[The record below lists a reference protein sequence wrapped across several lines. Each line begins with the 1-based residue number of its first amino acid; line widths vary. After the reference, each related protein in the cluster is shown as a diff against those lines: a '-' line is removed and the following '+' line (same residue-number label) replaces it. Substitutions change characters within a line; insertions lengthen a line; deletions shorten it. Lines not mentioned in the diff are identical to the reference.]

1 MRCHPTRWLWGLI
14 PIAMLSWLAVHAKSD
29 LIERDLEQRSRVAL
43 AAAGHD
49 WASVVFSGREG
60 LLVGHLASARQR
72 DDAAALV
79 RDVWGVRTV
88 ETRVA
93 LSPAGASLPVAPVA
107 AEIAPRGLNVV
118 APGSI
123 GAAAAT
129 ELARGAPDI
138 GHAALDQAP
147 AMTVRARDQGGPPS
161 PEAASAAP
169 LPEQKPVVT
178 VNVPAEVE
186 ASPPAAALAA
196 PLPEQKPAVAVN
208 VPAEVE
214 ASPPAA
220 ALAAPLPEQKP
231 AVAVNVP
238 VDVQASPAAAAPA
251 APLPEQ
257 KPTVAAGAPSL
268 AVTALPASGQSA
280 PVPERKPALPA
291 SLPTVAEAVQRA
303 AGPAAPPPEKKPVEA
318 APTAPQAEVRAPV
331 TAPAPPLPQRAPRF
345 ETAALPQGN
354 IAAEDDCIEQ
364 VRQAAKRVEVHFA
377 HGGAKLDMAG
387 KALIDG
393 LIGTLHGCPGTAL
406 HVAGHSD
413 ASGHPGRNL
422 TLSKHRARAVASYM
436 IHKGIDAGRLV
447 AIGYGDTKPVAPND
461 TRENRAKNRRIEV
474 AITARAAP
482 LPPLPVRKQGTDN
495 GLSRR

>member
-107 AEIAPRGLNVV
+107 AEIAPRGLNDV

-208 VPAEVE
+208 VPA
-214 ASPPAA
+214 
-220 ALAAPLPEQKP
+220 
-231 AVAVNVP
+231 
-238 VDVQASPAAAAPA
+238 DVQASPAAAAPA

>member
-1 MRCHPTRWLWGLI
+1 
-14 PIAMLSWLAVHAKSD
+14 MLSWLAVHAKSD
-29 LIERDLEQRSRVAL
+29 LIESDLEQRSRVAL

-107 AEIAPRGLNVV
+107 AEIAPRGLNDV

-161 PEAASAAP
+161 PEAAS
-169 LPEQKPVVT
+169 
-178 VNVPAEVE
+178 
-186 ASPPAAALAA
+186 
-196 PLPEQKPAVAVN
+196 
-208 VPAEVE
+208 
-214 ASPPAA
+214 
-220 ALAAPLPEQKP
+220 
-231 AVAVNVP
+231 
-238 VDVQASPAAAAPA
+238 A

-303 AGPAAPPPEKKPVEA
+303 AGPAAPPPEKKPGEA